1 MSNDLFCIPVRVSFL
16 FSLMSLHLNISQP
29 VNLISGFQCRVYNI
43 VTGHQ
48 GRLSP
53 RHEMFKYS
61 EHAVGDGAPV
71 CHAATTTKIQ
81 RTIALPEVAVT

>member
-1 MSNDLFCIPVRVSFL
+1 MSNDLFCVALRVTFL
-16 FSLMSLHLNISQP
+16 FSLVSLLLNISQAA
-29 VNLISGFQCRVYNI
+29 NLISGFQCRVYNI

-48 GRLSP
+48 RRLSP

-71 CHAATTTKIQ
+71 CHARPRRQKYS
-81 RTIALPEVAVT
+81 ALLR